1 MLILFF
7 YLKGTLKLLLKFVLP
22 FNHLN
27 VSFVGDSQGFE
38 VLVYFSE
45 FICILFESFLK
56 FAVDF
61 LHSDCF
67 FFLFKLLDSES
78 HSFPLLFR
86 SLLFSDDLLLVF
98 LILLF
103 KEGG

>member
-1 MLILFF
+1 VLILFF
-7 YLKGTLKLLLKFVLP
+7 YLKVTFKLLLKFVLP

-27 VSFVGDSQGFE
+27 VSLVGDSQGFE
-38 VLVYFSE
+38 VLVNFSE
-45 FICILFESFLK
+45 FVCILLESFLE
-56 FAVDF
+56 FTVDF

-86 SLLFSDDLLLVF
+86 SLLFGDDLLLVF
-98 LILLF
+98 LILFL